1 MTKFSAIS
9 LYFTKIYVT
18 WSFAKACQSN
28 TAKSAIFFS
37 KSAPDII
44 HHGESREKSVV
55 MLGHFQPWAELSQQK
70 RITNK
75 KYLVAELRKFVL

>member
-1 MTKFSAIS
+1 MELCKS
-9 LYFTKIYVT
+9 LSVKYSEIR
-18 WSFAKACQSN
+18 N
-28 TAKSAIFFS
+28 FFS